1 MKKLLLSLG
10 ILLGCASAIMAQVEM
25 SMGYMYGDARGIM
38 GTKIDGIHGLNMD
51 AYFNLKETNLAFG
64 VELGICTYGSE
75 ESEQYYEFDNATSML
90 APVSV
95 VNNVFNTGLL
105 VRYELFPDAALR
117 PYAVG
122 RAGMS
127 RFSTNLSIED
137 PREIHTDKCPQPL
150 ETETL
155 AADVSWT
162 TGAGVGLRYDLGT
175 IFKGLGRNSLFF
187 DISANYSKGT
197 IVDYMSVDP
206 PSGTFVTGEN
216 VESVNFLFANEAHP
230 EIIHEYHT
238 GYLYRTPLELMNY
251 RFALSYKFN

>member
-1 MKKLLLSLG
+1 MKKIVLSLG
-10 ILLGCASAIMAQVEM
+10 MLLGCATMMLAQFEM

-38 GTKIDGIHGLNMD
+38 GTKMDGIHGLNMD

-64 VELGICTYGSE
+64 VELGIGTYGSE

-127 RFSTNLSIED
+127 RFSTYMSIED
-137 PREIHTDKCPQPL
+137 PREAHTEKCPQPL

-175 IFKGLGRNSLFF
+175 LFKGLGRNSLFF
-187 DISANYSKGT
+187 DVSANYSKGT

-206 PSGTFVTGEN
+206 PSGTFITGEN